1 MVATA
6 LVGAGI
12 NLAIGGISS
21 IFGSSQRNSRNASAK
36 RAQKRQDK
44 YNKEMWEFT
53 NEQGERRTAYAQEGV
68 EMARRNQDRN
78 IALQQTQLNNQYNY
92 GMQIRQFEYDR
103 AVEMQNEQKRVAQQ
117 QLDFN
122 NRAYATAL
130 VEQENYLYEQNLA
143 FDLMG
148 LNEVNRFQLDN
159 NKLAQQQRTTRSKD
173 NFDMQ
178 LAQIQG
184 LKSAGAAQNL
194 GQSGRTAGKNLQA
207 AIAENGLKQS
217 MIAERTM
224 LAGESYML
232 SIQENTKQ
240 LQEMS
245 RDIILGRESLKRQD
259 TITRE
264 QLRNSFEQANAD
276 ALNNIM
282 LDPVLAPALPDVPQL
297 SDYAAEIQD
306 VLEWEWTPEPI
317 EGVAGQEQGNF
328 LTDFLGNKNAQ
339 AGITMGIGEIAKQ
352 FVPPVPG

>member
-1 MVATA
+1 MVAPWIIA
-6 LVGAGI
+6 AGA

-21 IFGSSQRNSRNASAK
+21 ILGSSQRNSRNEAAK

-44 YNKEMWEFT
+44 YNREMWEFT
-53 NEQGERRTAYAQEGV
+53 NEQGERRTEYAQEGV
-68 EMARRNQDRN
+68 EITRRNQDRN
-78 IALQQTQLNNQYNY
+78 IALQQTQLNNRYNY

-148 LNEVNRFQLDN
+148 LNEVNRFELDN

-173 NFDMQ
+173 GFDMQ

-184 LKSAGAAQNL
+184 LKSSGQAQNM

-245 RDIILGRESLKRQD
+245 KDIILGRESLKRQD

-317 EGVAGQEQGNF
+317 KGVAAQEPGNF
-328 LTDFLGNKNAQ
+328 LTDFLGNKNTQ
-339 AGITMGIGEIAKQ
+339 AGISQGVGEIANMMIPT
-352 FVPPVPG
+352 VPV